1 MKLTFF
7 GELVVLLFTECWR
20 VIPSFVLSVE
30 ITVFDLL
37 NSAFSNGRREAEISN
52 KLFVNEVAY
61 NKGNIKIWVI
71 ISLNGKFSFLALK
84 IQVWK
89 ASNCIRRHVN
99 SNLRHVWCITS
110 LNIIITSRFNAII
123 LWVTLERESTKE
135 RICLHNLSVI
145 KCFIT
150 FMNAKILW

>member
-71 ISLNGKFSFLALK
+71 ISLNGK
-84 IQVWK
+84 
-89 ASNCIRRHVN
+89 
-99 SNLRHVWCITS
+99 
-110 LNIIITSRFNAII
+110 I
-123 LWVTLERESTKE
+123 LHGNKSHYKE
-135 RICLHNLSVI
+135 ID
-145 KCFIT
+145 
-150 FMNAKILW
+150 AW